1 MLFSFYESDSYD
13 YHLQVESLPFLTL
26 SGIHDGAE
34 RFYHI
39 VLLP

>member
-1 MLFSFYESDSYD
+1 MLFSFYDSDSYN

-26 SGIHDGAE
+26 CGIHDGAE
-34 RFYHI
+34 RLYHI